1 MPALHRIRTQALDV
15 PLENAS
21 ARLDSIRLTFV
32 MGCPRSGT
40 TFLLRALAGLP
51 RTQAWAGIL
60 IPDRLCH
67 VIASGEAPP
76 GVVDDLLFS
85 CRAVL
90 WKTFVNTILSR
101 KYHLRGAVANRTALV
116 PSARILFGLRALDLA
131 DFGMVYKEPFMALAA
146 DELARHFSRARFIHL
161 IRDGRDCADSMERT
175 YGAALSD
182 AVLDARAERWREV
195 GSEIGTGRAHQGMIV
210 PWWVADE
217 DAPRFL
223 DASRYERYLWL
234 WKECVIR
241 ARRASPVAGERYL
254 EIRYEELCA
263 DSVAIGDRL
272 VEFLGVEESRRFR
285 RTMGAARTSS
295 IGMARKS
302 ESARASEWEPVAGLL
317 RELGYDVP

>member
-1 MPALHRIRTQALDV
+1 MPALHRIRTQAIDV

-21 ARLDSIRLTFV
+21 ARLDSIRLAFV

-67 VIASGEAPP
+67 VIASGAAPE
-76 GVVDDLLFS
+76 GVVEDLLYS

-101 KYHLRGAVANRTALV
+101 RYHLRGAVASRAALV
-116 PSARILFGLRALDLA
+116 PSARILLGRRALDLA
-131 DFGMVYKEPFMALAA
+131 DFGMIYKEPFMALAA
-146 DELARHFSRARFIHL
+146 EELARHFTRARFIHL

-182 AVLDARAERWREV
+182 AVLDARAGRWREV
-195 GSEIGTGRAHQGMIV
+195 GSEIGSGRVHRGTIV

-217 DAPRFL
+217 DAPRFV

-234 WKECVIR
+234 WKECVTRGRKSSSI
-241 ARRASPVAGERYL
+241 AAERYL
-254 EIRYEELCA
+254 EIRYEDLCA
-263 DSVAIGDRL
+263 DSDATGDKL
-272 VEFLGVEESRRFR
+272 LEFLDVEESRRFR
-285 RTMGAARTSS
+285 RTMGAARSSS
-295 IGMARKS
+295 IGIARQ
-302 ESARASEWEPVAGLL
+302 SAAARPPAWEPVARLL
-317 RELGYDVP
+317 RELGYAG